1 MTDSEFTIV
10 RDSREKKPYS
20 FDGYDVVTKKLDT
33 GDYTIEGY
41 EDVFAVERKSLPD
54 LLKSITWDRD
64 RFKNEIVRADELL
77 GFVVVIEADV
87 QTVLNWNYDRKV
99 HPNSVIGTIEN
110 WSSYHNVDFEW
121 CGDRRNGESKTVEN
135 LERWHSSYTSMY
147 AIE

>member
-1 MTDSEFTIV
+1 MTVSEYTIV

-33 GDYTIEGY
+33 GDYTVEGY
-41 EDVFAVERKSLPD
+41 EDVFAVERKSLSD

-99 HPNSVIGTIEN
+99 HPNSVMGTIEN
-110 WSSYHNVDFEW
+110 WSSYHNADFVWAGNRQLGEEETI
-121 CGDRRNGESKTVEN
+121 GTLDRWYN
-135 LERWHSSYTSMY
+135 SYTSIY
-147 AIE
+147 I